1 MNGLQDDH
9 TKQSKSEKDKYD
21 ITFMWLKKD
30 TDELIYKTEID
41 SQTWKTILQWPK
53 VKGRVQGK
61 LGIWV

>member
-41 SQTWKTILQWPK
+41 SQTWKTNLQ
-53 VKGRVQGK
+53 
-61 LGIWV
+61 